1 MNFIA
6 KFGFMVVNITGTL
19 FVHKCG
25 LKITSG
31 AGPPCLQGYF
41 IVAVVSLHTMVTVSG
56 QFLKH
61 CLSGSSTC
69 LLKCFLGN
77 SDVIRCINL
86 GSGNSAGI
94 CENSKCEGVQR
105 LRCKNDD
112 LQSLLKYFCGTGTL
126 LKWFSY
132 DTQETYF

>member
-1 MNFIA
+1 
-6 KFGFMVVNITGTL
+6 
-19 FVHKCG
+19 
-25 LKITSG
+25 
-31 AGPPCLQGYF
+31 
-41 IVAVVSLHTMVTVSG
+41 MVTVSG

-61 CLSGSSTC
+61 CFSGSSTC
-69 LLKCFLGN
+69 LLKCFLEN

-105 LRCKNDD
+105 LGCKNDD
-112 LQSLLKYFCGTGTL
+112 LQSFLKYFCGTGTL

-132 DTQETYF
+132 DT